1 MLWSIRPLTVSAS
14 WRSRERFSW
23 RLPVRFLEGDEWSRY
38 FRDFTR
44 SAFRLETL
52 PVYTMP
58 EEQDTI
64 RRFLAGE
71 APSRDYHY
79 GWMDTVA
86 AAAAAGRPIQ
96 RVRVLS
102 RPLSDYI
109 RFEFAYGY
117 DFSNSSGEDIWI
129 ADMTDNN
136 SGLPAEDFWMFDES
150 AVVRMLYREDGTQ
163 IGREL
168 VEEPD
173 LAQYLKWRDI
183 ALASSVPY
191 AEYRH

>member
-1 MLWSIRPLTVSAS
+1 
-14 WRSRERFSW
+14 
-23 RLPVRFLEGDEWSRY
+23 VRLEGEEWAQY

-58 EEQDTI
+58 EEQETI

-71 APSRDYHY
+71 QPSPGYHY

-86 AAAAAGRPIQ
+86 TAAAEGRPIQ
-96 RVRVLS
+96 RVRVLR
-102 RPLSDYI
+102 RPLTDYI

-117 DFSNSSGEDIWI
+117 DFSSPAGEDIRI
-129 ADMTDNN
+129 ADITDNDP
-136 SGLPAEDFWMFDES
+136 GLPSEDYWMFDES

-168 VEEPD
+168 VENPD
-173 LAQYLKWRDI
+173 VEQYLKWRDV
-183 ALASSVPY
+183 ALAAAVPY
-191 AEYRH
+191 AEYRP